1 MLPRAQLTELLQRAV
16 LDLVFNPASGETTV
30 TVKRRYTQ
38 LGCPSTDSWSGGVA
52 GFVQRVAESIEAE
65 LQKDTPAGTRPTGT
79 ASTARPEIIRVL
91 EDAGYNAAAAAELLG
106 RAYREPQDADPD
118 PDFAE
123 TLAGGHALVVQ
134 YGDCELI
141 GACQCGRRFGTT
153 IPDASLDTFVD
164 PWERHTNTEL
174 TAVTPAIGA
183 S

>member
-1 MLPRAQLTELLQRAV
+1 MPRPLHGVRAEEE
-16 LDLVFNPASGETTV
+16 DTRASS
-30 TVKRRYTQ
+30 Q
-38 LGCPSTDSWSGGVA
+38 P
-52 GFVQRVAESIEAE
+52 
-65 LQKDTPAGTRPTGT
+65 TRAT
-79 ASTARPEIIRVL
+79 STARAEIIRVL

-141 GACQCGRRFGTT
+141 GTCQCGRRFGTT
-153 IPDASLDTFVD
+153 TPDASLDTFVD

-174 TAVTPAIGA
+174 TAATPSIGA